1 MAIFMTAILILLGYR
16 WWLQQQQ
23 LKDSATKL
31 EALICEA
38 RMVSQDMEA
47 MLNSAVDL
55 SRTVI
60 DDFDTRIKEAQS
72 LPALCIPT
80 AAPPHPDP
88 IAQFYHDLLQE
99 ADPDVPCQLEEET
112 PAPEEGSAA
121 GTAMLDDHDY
131 QAYRQMHPTL
141 AVHQLYQR
149 GLGVKQISQILQ
161 RGQGEIHLILN
172 LARKKKM
179 G

>member
-1 MAIFMTAILILLGYR
+1 MAIFMAAVLILLGYR
-16 WWLQQQQ
+16 WWCQQRE
-23 LKDSATKL
+23 LKASATKL

-72 LPALCIPT
+72 LPSLSTPT

-88 IAQFYHDLLQE
+88 IARFYRDLLQE
-99 ADPDVPCQLEEET
+99 AGSDAPQQPQGEAPALEE
-112 PAPEEGSAA
+112 GIAA
-121 GTAMLDDHDY
+121 EQAMLDDNDY
-131 QAYRQMHPTL
+131 QAYREMHPTL
-141 AVHQLYQR
+141 AVHQLCQR
-149 GLGVKQISQILQ
+149 GLSVKHISQILQ
-161 RGQGEIHLILN
+161 RGQGEILLILN